1 MKSPIRLLAIDIDGT
16 LLDSRFQLS
25 AENNEAILAAGSH
38 GVEVVL
44 VTGRRYLSAR
54 PIASQLPIPLPL
66 ITSNGAV
73 VRSSTGVTL
82 DRQLLPQASAR
93 RVLAATRKYRRHTA
107 LFFDQ
112 EGAGQIMTEELD
124 LVHPPVQRYVDRSRT
139 LMLKVGNL
147 ERSLQ
152 EDPIQVFFIGP
163 ATSMRS
169 LCRLLAGMAPAAG
182 VSVARTEYAERDLA
196 LVDVLALNCN
206 KGAALARYAKR
217 QGMEPS
223 QIMALGDNW
232 NDLEMLELAGLP
244 VIMGNSSQDLKERG
258 WPVTASNDENG
269 VAQAIRRYL
278 LDN

>member
-1 MKSPIRLLAIDIDGT
+1 
-16 LLDSRFQLS
+16 
-25 AENNEAILAAGSH
+25 
-38 GVEVVL
+38 
-44 VTGRRYLSAR
+44 
-54 PIASQLPIPLPL
+54 
-66 ITSNGAV
+66 
-73 VRSSTGVTL
+73 
-82 DRQLLPQASAR
+82 
-93 RVLAATRKYRRHTA
+93 
-107 LFFDQ
+107 
-112 EGAGQIMTEELD
+112 MTEELD
-124 LVHPPVQRYVDRSRT
+124 LAHPPVQRYVDRSRT

-163 ATSMRS
+163 APSMRS

-206 KGAALARYAKR
+206 KGAALARHAKR

-258 WPVTASNDENG
+258 WPVTAKNDENG